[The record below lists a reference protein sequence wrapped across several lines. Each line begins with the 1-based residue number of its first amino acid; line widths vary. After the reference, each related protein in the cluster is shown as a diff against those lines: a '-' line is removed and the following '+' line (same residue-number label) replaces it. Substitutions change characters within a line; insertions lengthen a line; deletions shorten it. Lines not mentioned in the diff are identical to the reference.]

1 MQNGILNN
9 TNLNSNIMK
18 EFLDIMAK
26 DLMNENFTR
35 KECLEYGV
43 IAPIALVLT
52 CMLASIF

>member
-1 MQNGILNN
+1 MQNLNR
-9 TNLNSNIMK
+9 NIMK

-26 DLMNENFTR
+26 DLMNENFT
-35 KECLEYGV
+35 KAECVEYGV

>member
-1 MQNGILNN
+1 MQILNR
-9 TNLNSNIMK
+9 NIMK

-43 IAPIALVLT
+43 IVPIALVLT

>member
-1 MQNGILNN
+1 MQILNR
-9 TNLNSNIMK
+9 NIMK

-26 DLMNENFTR
+26 DLMNENFT
-35 KECLEYGV
+35 KAECVKYGV

>member
-1 MQNGILNN
+1 MQILNR
-9 TNLNSNIMK
+9 NIMK

-43 IAPIALVLT
+43 VAPMALVVICLI
-52 CMLASIF
+52 ASIF